1 MEKKATGKSTR
12 NDGYQPKVSNTFGYQ
27 PRQPIAGYKPNK
39 PDPKPN
45 PPTSDTNVTTGKK

>member
-45 PPTSDTNVTTGKK
+45 PPTSDTNVTTDK